1 MIKEKIIKYFN
12 NIIIFIN
19 KKKKII
25 CFLCF
30 NSTITYKGNFNLP
43 LTYKNLFFNKQII
56 YLHYILLY

>member
-56 YLHYILLY
+56 